1 MICHHFQYK
10 TWEIPMCK
18 IFRYLAVTFCCLATC
33 LQAEI
38 IEADSIHDIRHHI
51 DPETLV
57 IFDIDNTLMEPSQT
71 LGSDQWFYHRIESF
85 KAKGM
90 DQQSALEKSLS
101 EWMSV
106 QSITKVKV
114 VEEGTVEL
122 IKRLQN
128 EGYTVMGLTT
138 RGLGLSTRTIFQLDS
153 LNINLTTTAPTHEE
167 VFFMNNHGV
176 LFRGGILFTAGTHKG
191 VALAKFLHLIEKAP
205 DNIVFIND
213 KWSNIREVEVICEKY
228 QVPFIGLRYS
238 YVDEKVAN
246 FNQEVADLQW
256 DSFGKILSD
265 EEAETSL
272 LEIRS

>member
-1 MICHHFQYK
+1 MRKIFQYLSVVF
-10 TWEIPMCK
+10 C
-18 IFRYLAVTFCCLATC
+18 FLACYA
-33 LQAEI
+33 QAVI
-38 IEADSIHDIRHHI
+38 IEADSIHDIRNHI

-71 LGSDQWFYHRIESF
+71 LGSDQWFYHRIGEH

-122 IKRLQN
+122 IKRLQD

-138 RGLGLSTRTIFQLDS
+138 RGLGLSTRTIFQLES
-153 LNINLTTTAPTHEE
+153 LHINLSVTAPTHEE
-167 VFFMNNHGV
+167 VFFINNHGV

-191 VALAKFLHLIEKAP
+191 LALAKFLHLIEKAP
-205 DNIVFIND
+205 ENIVFIND

-246 FNQEVADLQW
+246 FNHEIADVQW
-256 DSFGKILSD
+256 EQFGQILSD
-265 EEAETSL
+265 EEAESQL
-272 LEIRS
+272 LEVRS